1 MFFLGIDNQ
10 IFRVLIKEVG
20 VFALTSFFY
29 FNQKNMESP

>member
-20 VFALTSFFY
+20 VFSLTSFFY
-29 FNQKNMESP
+29 LNQTNMKSV